1 MSRLW
6 PVTDG
11 CTDPFKDG
19 FKNELDQN
27 GYDLNFVYSAGE
39 TGLNW
44 KSLPSKFLAS
54 QRKKNQRQVI
64 KLERVPILLCANA
77 TGTPH

>member
-54 QRKKNQRQVI
+54 QRKKKPAPGYKTRASTNITLR
-64 KLERVPILLCANA
+64 
-77 TGTPH
+77 

>member
-27 GYDLNFVYSAGE
+27 DYEFKITTVKIFSFSAKKKPAPGYK
-39 TGLNW
+39 TR
-44 KSLPSKFLAS
+44 AS
-54 QRKKNQRQVI
+54 TNITLR
-64 KLERVPILLCANA
+64 
-77 TGTPH
+77 